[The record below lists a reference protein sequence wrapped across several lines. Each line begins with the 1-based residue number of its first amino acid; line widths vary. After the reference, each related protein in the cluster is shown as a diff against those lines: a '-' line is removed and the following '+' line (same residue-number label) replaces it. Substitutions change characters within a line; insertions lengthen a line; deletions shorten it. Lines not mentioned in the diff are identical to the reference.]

1 MPGDVVYD
9 KEPDADAYVIEL
21 GQKGVEGV
29 KIPVDQDGDGEQDGW
44 IVKERISEGTRGM
57 NPEESPDPE
66 EQKAYLEAVQKAGEA
81 PEEDELGYRQ
91 GGMMGNERGPI
102 KYSKGGAVRGKNF
115 AGTF

>member
-44 IVKERISEGTRGM
+44 IV
-57 NPEESPDPE
+57 
-66 EQKAYLEAVQKAGEA
+66 
-81 PEEDELGYRQ
+81 
-91 GGMMGNERGPI
+91 
-102 KYSKGGAVRGKNF
+102 
-115 AGTF
+115 